1 MTAQPYKD
9 SKENQAQAQQIT
21 FNMLSGM
28 LEVLN
33 ELERARL
40 IDAAEEAE
48 KDAQIDFFRRD
59 TQRVN
64 FADPVRRRTH
74 SELEA
79 ELEARPPSAALP
91 LEYISDNASYDM
103 PEHRAIMTPNND
115 LEGIY
120 AIKAHLGEGIRN
132 STFVAWNLNDK
143 GKWQIDKFMTGAEG
157 LTQLERI
164 IYDESAMTAQGDAVV
179 PHENRKPRLWFQFAA
194 GIQRKLSCTTEQAE
208 TLELAFRT
216 LDTTPKM
223 AKEFEKWLKTEGK
236 FNAGYRWFQDIA
248 KEMVLCT
255 DEGEPSIIT
264 DSYIETD
271 DADDANVTIDADHP
285 ADIIMLSA
293 GEYHKLDDPRDAD
306 FDEEKNMTSWEKRQ
320 PAIFN
325 ATVRN
330 IKSCKTLAELKTIG
344 QALFNDKRF
353 NKTQASVIWGA
364 YNRRKKALSPKLRP
378 LALKA
383 LDRMAD
389 PKVNL
394 AAVAAWLHGDGKKKL
409 NAYEASIIWDC
420 WKKAKAA
427 KAPKQTDYHPEY

>member
-1 MTAQPYKD
+1 MANVTPFTD
-9 SKENQAQAQQIT
+9 SKENQAAAQQIT
-21 FNMLSGM
+21 CDMLSAM
-28 LEVLN
+28 IEALDTRDYIRDPKNKAARREVL
-33 ELERARL
+33 EPILRME
-40 IDAAEEAE
+40 
-48 KDAQIDFFRRD
+48 Q
-59 TQRVN
+59 
-64 FADPVRRRTH
+64 P
-74 SELEA
+74 
-79 ELEARPPSAALP
+79 ALP

-120 AIKAHLGEGIRN
+120 AIKAHLGEGIRSN
-132 STFVAWNLNDK
+132 TFVAWNLNDK

-164 IYDESAMTAQGDAVV
+164 IYYESAMTAQGDAVV

-208 TLELAFRT
+208 TLELAFRI

-223 AKEFEKWLKTEGK
+223 ASEFEKWLKTPGK
-236 FNAGYRWFQDIA
+236 FNTGYRWFQDIA
-248 KEMVLCT
+248 KELVLCT
-255 DEGEPSIIT
+255 DEGEPSVIT
-264 DSYIETD
+264 DSYVETD
-271 DADDANVTIDADHP
+271 DADVTIDADHP
-285 ADIIMLSA
+285 ADITMLSA

-320 PAIFN
+320 SPIFN

-344 QALFNDKRF
+344 KALFNDKRF

-364 YNRRKKALSPKLRP
+364 YNIKKKALSPTLRP
-378 LALKA
+378 LALNA
-383 LDRMAD
+383 LHRMTD

-394 AAVAAWLHGDGKKKL
+394 AKAAAWLHGKGKTLL
-409 NAYEASIIWDC
+409 NAYEQSVVWAA

-427 KAPKQTDYHPEY
+427 KAPKQTAMPIDDMMAFKNCPPIY